1 MNYLLS
7 QLTAG
12 AYVIAVEDTHTWDV
26 RSYTNCY
33 VLRRSG
39 QLILIDAG
47 LPEYQSAIV
56 DALARI
62 RITPD
67 RVTDVLLTHGH
78 HDHAEGAA
86 LFNKARKYVHP
97 ADKPMLPAQLAAEFM
112 TYVPL
117 PGEFT
122 FAAEGV
128 DGLEIVLVNTHS
140 PGSVA
145 IYDQL
150 SGALFVGDFFC
161 YFGESLP
168 QGELV
173 TNSNLIKQ
181 GSCDYVAGQAA
192 AGEPGLDR
200 FMLGLGR
207 LLEYRPEFFCTGHG
221 VVVRQDI
228 QAFLKKMWQSGS
240 QKRPG

>member
-150 SGALFVGDFFC
+150 SGALFVGDFFAILAKA
-161 YFGESLP
+161 Y
-168 QGELV
+168 
-173 TNSNLIKQ
+173 
-181 GSCDYVAGQAA
+181 
-192 AGEPGLDR
+192 
-200 FMLGLGR
+200 
-207 LLEYRPEFFCTGHG
+207 
-221 VVVRQDI
+221 
-228 QAFLKKMWQSGS
+228 LKAN
-240 QKRPG
+240 